1 MACGAIAENR
11 VCLRKMLPGIFALM
25 QALMG
30 LNLAFFLL

>member
-11 VCLRKMLPGIFALM
+11 AYLRKMLPGIFTLM